1 MSVPEWDDS
10 YRIGLPVFDNEHKE
24 LMGRIGSV
32 FRAVEAGEATD
43 EVVMLIDD
51 LLDRFVRHIAWEER
65 WMERLTTPAGV
76 EHRNL
81 HKSGHREL
89 ISRTALLR
97 ERYAQGGDGRAGLE
111 DLAFLLTL
119 SELIQLDYEM
129 VGLLRR
135 EGYLSGE
142 DAGIVLPPEQHRSRE
157 PAFDSRSRPEPE
169 GPSAPK
175 PGTA

>member
-24 LMGRIGSV
+24 LMSRIGSV
-32 FRAVEAGEATD
+32 FRAVEAGEATS
-43 EVVMLIDD
+43 EVVSLIDD
-51 LLDRFVRHIAWEER
+51 LLERFFRHIAWEEK
-65 WMERLTTPAGV
+65 WMECLITPAGV

-97 ERYAQGGDGRAGLE
+97 ERFAQGGDGRAGLE

-142 DAGIVLPPEQHRSRE
+142 DAGVVLPPEPSQ
-157 PAFDSRSRPEPE
+157 
-169 GPSAPK
+169 PSAGSFNTKSPECLGVERESFAK
-175 PGTA
+175 TD